1 MAKTKIEFVCRECGS
16 SHHQWAGQCLDC
28 KEWNTLEEVVISQAT
43 SSKPESLKD
52 LPSSKVQN
60 LSEIKSQNNH
70 RLSTGLSELD
80 RTLGGGLVDG
90 SVVLIG
96 GDPGIGKSTLILQ
109 AIAAINASST
119 TLYVSGEESA
129 EQVSDRAIRL
139 GIKEDILFI
148 GETHLEKIIKISK
161 DTRPKVI
168 VIDSIQ
174 TMVTDLSN
182 SAPGSVTQVRD
193 CAAQLTQYAKQTNT
207 ILLMIGHVT
216 KGGALAGPRILEHMV
231 DAVLYFEG
239 DAGGRYRI
247 IRAVKNRFGAV
258 NEISVFAMGEKGL
271 QQVSNPSSIFLSNQE
286 NPSSGS
292 MVMVTREATRPLL
305 VEIQALVDQ
314 ANGTPKRVSV
324 GLDQNRLS
332 LQLAILHKHSG
343 IATFDQDVFI
353 NVVGGIKVSETASD
367 LVVMLAIVSSLRDKV
382 IPSKWIAFGEVGL
395 TGEVRPVYNSMER
408 LSEAQKQGFEV
419 AIIPKGNAPKKPI
432 KGMKVVT
439 VGYLIPSNSVF
450 TREQLVFYRSMP
462 F

>member
-1 MAKTKIEFVCRECGS
+1 MAKTKIEFVCRECGA

-28 KEWNTLEEVVISQAT
+28 KEWNTLEEIVISQAA
-43 SSKPESLKD
+43 SSKSEILKD
-52 LPSSKVQN
+52 LPASKVQN
-60 LSEIKSQNNH
+60 LSEITTQNKE

-109 AIAAINASST
+109 ALAVINTTNS

-129 EQVSDRAIRL
+129 EQVSERAIRL
-139 GIKEDILFI
+139 EIKEDILFI
-148 GETHLEKIIKISK
+148 SETHLEKILKLSK
-161 DTRPKVI
+161 DVQPKVI

-174 TMVTDLSN
+174 TMVTDIST

-207 ILLMIGHVT
+207 VVLLIGHVT

-239 DAGGRYRI
+239 DPGGRYRI

-271 QQVSNPSSIFLSNQE
+271 QQISNPSSIFLSNQE

-314 ANGTPKRVSV
+314 ANGSPKRVSV

-343 IATFDQDVFI
+343 ISTFDQDVFI

-382 IPSKWIAFGEVGL
+382 IPNNWIAFGEVGL
-395 TGEVRPVYNSMER
+395 TGEVRPVYNAMER
-408 LSEAQKQGFEV
+408 LSEAQKQGFEL
-419 AIIPKGNAPKKPI
+419 AIIPQGNAPKKSI
-432 KGMKVVT
+432 KGLKIVT
-439 VGYLIPSNSVF
+439 VGYLYQAIQYLLENS
-450 TREQLVFYRSMP
+450 
-462 F
+462 

>member
-28 KEWNTLEEVVISQAT
+28 KAWNTLEEVVISQAT

-52 LPSSKVQN
+52 LPASKVQN
-60 LSEIKSQNNH
+60 LSEVKSQNKD
-70 RLSTGLSELD
+70 RLSTGLTELD

-109 AIAAINASST
+109 ALAAVNATNT

-129 EQVSDRAIRL
+129 EQVSERAIRL

-148 GETHLEKIIKISK
+148 GETHLEKIIKLSK
-161 DTRPKVI
+161 DVQPKVI

-174 TMVTDLSN
+174 TMVTDVST

-239 DAGGRYRI
+239 DPGGRYRI

-343 IATFDQDVFI
+343 IATFDQDVFV

-382 IPSKWIAFGEVGL
+382 IPNKWIAFGEVGL

-439 VGYLIPSNSVF
+439 VGYLYQAIQYLLENS
-450 TREQLVFYRSMP
+450 
-462 F
+462 

>member
-1 MAKTKIEFVCRECGS
+1 MAKTKIEFVCRECGA

-28 KEWNTLEEVVISQAT
+28 KEWNTLEEIVISQAA
-43 SSKPESLKD
+43 SSKSEILKD
-52 LPSSKVQN
+52 LPASKVQN
-60 LSEIKSQNNH
+60 LSEITTQNKE

-109 AIAAINASST
+109 ALAVINTSNT

-129 EQVSDRAIRL
+129 EQVSERAIRL
-139 GIKEDILFI
+139 EIKEDILFI
-148 GETHLEKIIKISK
+148 SETHLEKILKISK
-161 DTRPKVI
+161 DVQPKVI

-174 TMVTDLSN
+174 TMVTDIST

-207 ILLMIGHVT
+207 VLLLIGHVT

-231 DAVLYFEG
+231 DTVLYFEG
-239 DAGGRYRI
+239 DPGGRYRI
-247 IRAVKNRFGAV
+247 IRAVKNRFGSV

-271 QQVSNPSSIFLSNQE
+271 QQISNPSSIFLSNQE

-314 ANGTPKRVSV
+314 ANGSPKRVSV

-343 IATFDQDVFI
+343 ISTFDQDVFI

-382 IPSKWIAFGEVGL
+382 IPNNWIAFGEVGL
-395 TGEVRPVYNSMER
+395 TGEVRPVYNAIER
-408 LSEAQKQGFEV
+408 LSEAQKQGFEL
-419 AIIPKGNAPKKPI
+419 AIIPQGNAPKKSI
-432 KGMKVVT
+432 KGLKIVT
-439 VGYLIPSNSVF
+439 VGYLYQAIQYLLENS
-450 TREQLVFYRSMP
+450 
-462 F
+462 

>member
-1 MAKTKIEFVCRECGS
+1 MAKTKIEFVCRECGA

-28 KEWNTLEEVVISQAT
+28 KEWNTLEEIVISQAT
-43 SSKPESLKD
+43 SSKSEILKD
-52 LPSSKVQN
+52 LPASKVQN
-60 LSEIKSQNNH
+60 LSEITTQNKE

-109 AIAAINASST
+109 ALAVINTTNS

-129 EQVSDRAIRL
+129 EQVSERAIRL
-139 GIKEDILFI
+139 EIKEDILFI
-148 GETHLEKIIKISK
+148 SETHLEKILKLSK
-161 DTRPKVI
+161 DVQPKVI

-174 TMVTDLSN
+174 TMVTDIST

-207 ILLMIGHVT
+207 VLLLIGHVT

-239 DAGGRYRI
+239 DPGGRYRI

-258 NEISVFAMGEKGL
+258 NEISVFDMGEKGL
-271 QQVSNPSSIFLSNQE
+271 QQISNPSSIFLSNQE

-314 ANGTPKRVSV
+314 ANGSPKRVSV

-343 IATFDQDVFI
+343 ISTFDQDVFI

-382 IPSKWIAFGEVGL
+382 IPNNWIAFGEVGL
-395 TGEVRPVYNSMER
+395 TGEVRPVYNAMER

-419 AIIPKGNAPKKPI
+419 AIIPKGNAPKKSI
-432 KGMKVVT
+432 KGLKIVT
-439 VGYLIPSNSVF
+439 VGYLYQAIQYLLENS
-450 TREQLVFYRSMP
+450 
-462 F
+462 

>member
-1 MAKTKIEFVCRECGS
+1 MAKTKVEFVCRECGA

-28 KEWNTLEEVVISQAT
+28 KEWNTLEEIVISQAT

-52 LPSSKVQN
+52 LPASKVQN
-60 LSEIKSQNNH
+60 LTEIKAQNKD

-109 AIAAINASST
+109 ALAKLNSDNT

-129 EQVSDRAIRL
+129 EQVSERAIRL

-148 GETHLEKIIKISK
+148 GETHLEKIIKLSK
-161 DTRPKVI
+161 DVKPKVI

-174 TMVTDLSN
+174 TMVTDLSA

-314 ANGTPKRVSV
+314 SNGTPKRVSV
-324 GLDQNRLS
+324 GLDQNRLA

-367 LVVMLAIVSSLRDKV
+367 LVVMLSIVSSLRDKV
-382 IPSKWIAFGEVGL
+382 IPNNWIAFGEVGL
-395 TGEVRPVYNSMER
+395 TGEVRPVYNAQER
-408 LSEAQKQGFEV
+408 LSEAQKQGFEL
-419 AIIPKGNAPKKPI
+419 AIIP
-432 KGMKVVT
+432 
-439 VGYLIPSNSVF
+439 
-450 TREQLVFYRSMP
+450 
-462 F
+462 

>member
-28 KEWNTLEEVVISQAT
+28 KEWNTLEEVVISQVT

-52 LPSSKVQN
+52 LPASKVQN
-60 LSEIKSQNNH
+60 LSEIKSQNNN

-109 AIAAINASST
+109 AIAAINASNT

-432 KGMKVVT
+432 KGIKIVP
-439 VGYLIPSNSVF
+439 VGYLYQAIQYLLENS
-450 TREQLVFYRSMP
+450 
-462 F
+462 

>member
-1 MAKTKIEFVCRECGS
+1 MAKTKIEFVCRECGA

-28 KEWNTLEEVVISQAT
+28 KEWNTLEEIVISQAT
-43 SSKPESLKD
+43 SSKSEILKD
-52 LPSSKVQN
+52 LPASKVQN
-60 LSEIKSQNNH
+60 LSEITAQNKE

-109 AIAAINASST
+109 ALAVINTSNT

-129 EQVSDRAIRL
+129 EQVSERAIRL
-139 GIKEDILFI
+139 EIKEDILFI
-148 GETHLEKIIKISK
+148 SETHLEKILKLSK
-161 DTRPKVI
+161 DVQPKVI

-174 TMVTDLSN
+174 TMVTDIST

-207 ILLMIGHVT
+207 VLLLIGHVT

-239 DAGGRYRI
+239 DPGGRYRI
-247 IRAVKNRFGAV
+247 IRAVKNRFGSV

-271 QQVSNPSSIFLSNQE
+271 QQISNPSSIFLSNQE

-314 ANGTPKRVSV
+314 ANGSPKRVSV

-343 IATFDQDVFI
+343 ISTFDQDVFI

-382 IPSKWIAFGEVGL
+382 IPNNWIAFGEVGL
-395 TGEVRPVYNSMER
+395 TGEVRPVYNAIER
-408 LSEAQKQGFEV
+408 LSEAQKQGFEL
-419 AIIPKGNAPKKPI
+419 AIIPQGNAPKKSI
-432 KGMKVVT
+432 KGLKIVT
-439 VGYLIPSNSVF
+439 VGYLYQAIQYLLENS
-450 TREQLVFYRSMP
+450 
-462 F
+462 

>member
-1 MAKTKIEFVCRECGS
+1 MAKTKIEFVCRECGA

-28 KEWNTLEEVVISQAT
+28 KEWNTLEEIVISQAT
-43 SSKPESLKD
+43 SSKSEILKD
-52 LPSSKVQN
+52 LPASKVQN
-60 LSEIKSQNNH
+60 LSEITTQNKE

-109 AIAAINASST
+109 ALAVINTTNS

-129 EQVSDRAIRL
+129 EQVSERAIRL
-139 GIKEDILFI
+139 EIKEDILFI
-148 GETHLEKIIKISK
+148 SETHLEKILKLSK
-161 DTRPKVI
+161 DVQPKVI

-174 TMVTDLSN
+174 TMVTDIST

-207 ILLMIGHVT
+207 VLLLIGHVT

-231 DAVLYFEG
+231 DTVLYFEG
-239 DAGGRYRI
+239 DPGGRYRI
-247 IRAVKNRFGAV
+247 IRAVKNRFGSV

-271 QQVSNPSSIFLSNQE
+271 QQISNPSSIFLSNQE

-314 ANGTPKRVSV
+314 ANGSPKRVSV

-343 IATFDQDVFI
+343 ISTFDQDVFI

-382 IPSKWIAFGEVGL
+382 IPNNWIAFGEVGL
-395 TGEVRPVYNSMER
+395 TGEVRPVYNAMER

-419 AIIPKGNAPKKPI
+419 AIIPKGNAPKKSI
-432 KGMKVVT
+432 KGLKIVT
-439 VGYLIPSNSVF
+439 VGYLYQAIQYLLENS
-450 TREQLVFYRSMP
+450 
-462 F
+462 

>member
-28 KEWNTLEEVVISQAT
+28 KEWNTLEEIVISQAT

-60 LSEIKSQNNH
+60 LSEIKSQNNN
-70 RLSTGLSELD
+70 RISTGLSELD

-109 AIAAINASST
+109 AIATINASST

-439 VGYLIPSNSVF
+439 VGYLYQAIQYLLENS
-450 TREQLVFYRSMP
+450 
-462 F
+462 

>member
-1 MAKTKIEFVCRECGS
+1 MAKTKVEFVCRDCGS

-28 KEWNTLEEVVISQAT
+28 KEWNTLEEIVISQAT
-43 SSKPESLKD
+43 SSKPESLRD

-60 LSEIKSQNNH
+60 LSEIKSQNNN

-109 AIAAINASST
+109 AIATINASST

-314 ANGTPKRVSV
+314 ANGAPKRVSV

-395 TGEVRPVYNSMER
+395 TGEVRPVFNSMER
-408 LSEAQKQGFEV
+408 LSEAQKQGFEL
-419 AIIPKGNAPKKPI
+419 AIIPKGNAPKKSI

-439 VGYLIPSNSVF
+439 VGYLYQAIQYLLENS
-450 TREQLVFYRSMP
+450 
-462 F
+462 

>member
-1 MAKTKIEFVCRECGS
+1 MWLLAS
-16 SHHQWAGQCLDC
+16 SMGRSMLDC

-419 AIIPKGNAPKKPI
+419 GNYSK
-432 KGMKVVT
+432 
-439 VGYLIPSNSVF
+439 
-450 TREQLVFYRSMP
+450 R
-462 F
+462 

>member
-1 MAKTKIEFVCRECGS
+1 MAKTKIEFVCRECGA

-28 KEWNTLEEVVISQAT
+28 KEWNTLEEIVISQAT
-43 SSKPESLKD
+43 SSKSEILKD
-52 LPSSKVQN
+52 LPASKVQN
-60 LSEIKSQNNH
+60 LSEITTQNKE

-109 AIAAINASST
+109 ALAVINTTNS

-129 EQVSDRAIRL
+129 EQVSERAIRL
-139 GIKEDILFI
+139 EIKEDILFI
-148 GETHLEKIIKISK
+148 SETHLEKILKLSK
-161 DTRPKVI
+161 DVQPKVI

-174 TMVTDLSN
+174 TMVTDIST

-207 ILLMIGHVT
+207 VLLLIGHVT

-239 DAGGRYRI
+239 DPGGRYRI
-247 IRAVKNRFGAV
+247 IRAVKNRFGSV

-271 QQVSNPSSIFLSNQE
+271 QQISNPSSIFLSNQE

-314 ANGTPKRVSV
+314 ANGSPKRVSV

-343 IATFDQDVFI
+343 ISTFDQDVFI

-382 IPSKWIAFGEVGL
+382 IPNNWIAFGEVGL
-395 TGEVRPVYNSMER
+395 TGEVRPVYNAMER
-408 LSEAQKQGFEV
+408 LSEAQKQGFEL
-419 AIIPKGNAPKKPI
+419 AIIPQGNAPKKSI
-432 KGMKVVT
+432 KGLKIIT
-439 VGYLIPSNSVF
+439 VGYLYQAIQYLLENS
-450 TREQLVFYRSMP
+450 
-462 F
+462 

>member
-1 MAKTKIEFVCRECGS
+1 MAKTKIEFVCRECGA
-16 SHHQWAGQCLDC
+16 SHHQWVGQCLDC
-28 KEWNTLEEVVISQAT
+28 KEWNTLEEIVISQT
-43 SSKPESLKD
+43 ISSKPDILKD
-52 LPSSKVQN
+52 LPASKVQN
-60 LSEIKSQNNH
+60 LSEITTQNKE

-109 AIAAINASST
+109 ALAVINKANT

-129 EQVSDRAIRL
+129 EQVSERAIRL
-139 GIKEDILFI
+139 EIKEDILFI
-148 GETHLEKIIKISK
+148 SETHLEKILKLSK
-161 DTRPKVI
+161 DFQPKVI

-174 TMVTDLSN
+174 TMVTDISS

-207 ILLMIGHVT
+207 VLLLIGHVI

-239 DAGGRYRI
+239 DPGGRYRI

-271 QQVSNPSSIFLSNQE
+271 QQISNPSSIFLSNQE

-314 ANGTPKRVSV
+314 ANGSPKRVSV

-343 IATFDQDVFI
+343 ISTFDQDVFI

-395 TGEVRPVYNSMER
+395 TGEVRPVYNAMER

-419 AIIPKGNAPKKPI
+419 AIIPKGNAPKKSI
-432 KGMKVVT
+432 KGMKIIT
-439 VGYLIPSNSVF
+439 VGYLYQAIQYLLENS
-450 TREQLVFYRSMP
+450 
-462 F
+462 

>member
-1 MAKTKIEFVCRECGS
+1 MAKTKVEFVCRECGA
-16 SHHQWAGQCLDC
+16 SHHQWAGQCLEC
-28 KEWNTLEEVVISQAT
+28 KAWNTLEEIVISQAT
-43 SSKPESLKD
+43 ASKPDSLKD
-52 LPSSKVQN
+52 LPASKVQN
-60 LSEIKSQNNH
+60 LTEVKSQNKD

-109 AIAAINASST
+109 ALATLNKANT

-129 EQVSDRAIRL
+129 EQVSERAVRL
-139 GIKEDILFI
+139 GIKEDVLFI
-148 GETHLEKIIKISK
+148 GETHLEKILKLSK
-161 DTRPKVI
+161 DVQPKVI

-174 TMVTDLSN
+174 TMVTDLST

-207 ILLMIGHVT
+207 VLLMIGHVT

-239 DAGGRYRI
+239 DAGGRYRV

-305 VEIQALVDQ
+305 IEIQALVDQ
-314 ANGTPKRVSV
+314 SNGSPKRVSV
-324 GLDQNRLS
+324 GLDQNRLA

-367 LVVMLAIVSSLRDKV
+367 LVVMLAIVSSLRDKD
-382 IPSKWIAFGEVGL
+382 IPSNWIAFGEVGL
-395 TGEVRPVYNSMER
+395 TGEVRPVYNAQER
-408 LSEAQKQGFEV
+408 LSEAQKQGFEL
-419 AIIPKGNAPKKPI
+419 AIIPKGNAPKKSI
-432 KGMKVVT
+432 KGMKIVS
-439 VGYLIPSNSVF
+439 VGYLFQAIQYLLENS
-450 TREQLVFYRSMP
+450 
-462 F
+462 

>member
-1 MAKTKIEFVCRECGS
+1 MAKTKVEFVCRECGA

-28 KEWNTLEEVVISQAT
+28 KEWNTLEEIVISQAT

-52 LPSSKVQN
+52 LPASKVQN
-60 LSEIKSQNNH
+60 LTEIKTQNKD

-109 AIAAINASST
+109 ALAKLNSDNT

-129 EQVSDRAIRL
+129 EQVSERAIRL

-148 GETHLEKIIKISK
+148 GETHLEKIIKLSK
-161 DTRPKVI
+161 DVKPKVI

-174 TMVTDLSN
+174 TMVTDLSA

-193 CAAQLTQYAKQTNT
+193 CAAQLTQFAKQTNT

-314 ANGTPKRVSV
+314 SNGTPKRVSV
-324 GLDQNRLS
+324 GLDQNRLA

-367 LVVMLAIVSSLRDKV
+367 LVVMLSIVSSLRDKV

-395 TGEVRPVYNSMER
+395 TGEVRPVYNAQER
-408 LSEAQKQGFEV
+408 LSEAQKQGFEL
-419 AIIPKGNAPKKPI
+419 AIIPKGNEPKKPI
-432 KGMKVVT
+432 KGIQVIP
-439 VGYLIPSNSVF
+439 VGYLYQAIQYLLENS
-450 TREQLVFYRSMP
+450 
-462 F
+462 

>member
-1 MAKTKIEFVCRECGS
+1 MAKTKVEFVCRECGA

-28 KEWNTLEEVVISQAT
+28 KEWNTLEEIVMSQAT
-43 SSKPESLKD
+43 SSKPDSLKD
-52 LPSSKVQN
+52 LPASKVQS
-60 LSEIKSQNNH
+60 LTEVKSQNKD
-70 RLSTGLSELD
+70 RLSTGLTELD

-109 AIAAINASST
+109 ALATLNKDNT

-129 EQVSDRAIRL
+129 EQVSERSVRL
-139 GIKEDILFI
+139 NIKEDILFI
-148 GETHLEKIIKISK
+148 GETHLEKILKLSK
-161 DTRPKVI
+161 DVEPKVI

-174 TMVTDLSN
+174 TMVTDLSA

-239 DAGGRYRI
+239 DPGGRYRV

-258 NEISVFAMGEKGL
+258 NEISVFAMSEKGL

-305 VEIQALVDQ
+305 IEIQALVDQ

-324 GLDQNRLS
+324 GLDHNRLA

-382 IPSKWIAFGEVGL
+382 IPSNWIAFGEVGL
-395 TGEVRPVYNSMER
+395 TGEVRPVYNAQER
-408 LSEAQKQGFEV
+408 LSEAQKQGFEL
-419 AIIPKGNAPKKPI
+419 AIIPKGNKPKKSI
-432 KGMKVVT
+432 KGMKIVS
-439 VGYLIPSNSVF
+439 VGYLFQAIQYLLENS
-450 TREQLVFYRSMP
+450 
-462 F
+462 

>member
-1 MAKTKIEFVCRECGS
+1 MAKTKIEFVCRECGA
-16 SHHQWAGQCLDC
+16 SHHQWVGQCLDC
-28 KEWNTLEEVVISQAT
+28 KEWNTLEEIVITQTT
-43 SSKPESLKD
+43 SSKSEILKD
-52 LPSSKVQN
+52 LPASKVKN
-60 LSEIKSQNNH
+60 LSEITTQNKE

-109 AIAAINASST
+109 ALAVINTSNT

-129 EQVSDRAIRL
+129 EQVSERATRL

-148 GETHLEKIIKISK
+148 SETHLEKILKLSK
-161 DTRPKVI
+161 DIQPKVI

-174 TMVTDLSN
+174 TMVTDISS

-207 ILLMIGHVT
+207 VLLLIGHVT

-239 DAGGRYRI
+239 DPGGRYRI

-271 QQVSNPSSIFLSNQE
+271 QQISNPSSIFLSNQE

-314 ANGTPKRVSV
+314 ANGSPKRVSV

-343 IATFDQDVFI
+343 ISTFDQDVFI

-382 IPSKWIAFGEVGL
+382 IPNNWIAFGEVGL
-395 TGEVRPVYNSMER
+395 TGEVRPVYNAMER

-419 AIIPKGNAPKKPI
+419 AIIPKGNAPKKSI
-432 KGMKVVT
+432 KGLKIVT
-439 VGYLIPSNSVF
+439 VGYLYQAIQYLLENS
-450 TREQLVFYRSMP
+450 
-462 F
+462 

>member
-1 MAKTKIEFVCRECGS
+1 MAKTKVEFVCRECGA

-28 KEWNTLEEVVISQAT
+28 KEWNTLEEIVMSQAT
-43 SSKPESLKD
+43 SFKPDSLKD
-52 LPSSKVQN
+52 LPASKVQS
-60 LSEIKSQNNH
+60 LTEVKSQNKN
-70 RLSTGLSELD
+70 RLSTGLTELD

-109 AIAAINASST
+109 ALATLNKDNT

-129 EQVSDRAIRL
+129 EQVSERSVRL
-139 GIKEDILFI
+139 NIKEDILFI
-148 GETHLEKIIKISK
+148 GETHLEKILKLSK
-161 DTRPKVI
+161 DVEPKVI

-174 TMVTDLSN
+174 TMVTDLSA

-239 DAGGRYRI
+239 DPGGRYRV

-258 NEISVFAMGEKGL
+258 NEISVFAMSEKGL

-305 VEIQALVDQ
+305 IEIQALVDQ
-314 ANGTPKRVSV
+314 TNGTPKRVSV
-324 GLDQNRLS
+324 GLDHNRLA

-382 IPSKWIAFGEVGL
+382 IPSNWIAFGEVGL
-395 TGEVRPVYNSMER
+395 TGEVRPVYNAQER
-408 LSEAQKQGFEV
+408 LSEAQKQGFEL
-419 AIIPKGNAPKKPI
+419 AIIPKGNKPKKSI
-432 KGMKVVT
+432 KGMKIVS
-439 VGYLIPSNSVF
+439 VGYLFQAIQYLLENS
-450 TREQLVFYRSMP
+450 
-462 F
+462 

>member
-1 MAKTKIEFVCRECGS
+1 MAKTKVEFVCRECGA

-28 KEWNTLEEVVISQAT
+28 KAWNTLEEIVISQAT
-43 SSKPESLKD
+43 ASKPESLKD
-52 LPSSKVQN
+52 LPASKVQH
-60 LSEIKSQNNH
+60 LSEIKSQNKD
-70 RLSTGLSELD
+70 RISTGLTELD

-96 GDPGIGKSTLILQ
+96 GDRGIGKSTLILQ
-109 AIAAINASST
+109 ALSTLNKENT

-129 EQVSDRAIRL
+129 EQVSERAVRL
-139 GIKEDILFI
+139 GIKEDVLFI
-148 GETHLEKIIKISK
+148 GETHLEKILKLSK
-161 DTRPKVI
+161 DVQPKVI

-174 TMVTDLSN
+174 TMVTDLST

-207 ILLMIGHVT
+207 VLLMIGHVT

-305 VEIQALVDQ
+305 IEIQALVDQ
-314 ANGTPKRVSV
+314 SNGTPKRVSV
-324 GLDQNRLS
+324 GLDQNRLA

-343 IATFDQDVFI
+343 ISTFDQDVFI

-382 IPSKWIAFGEVGL
+382 IPSNWIAFGEVGL
-395 TGEVRPVYNSMER
+395 TGEVRPVYNAQER

-419 AIIPKGNAPKKPI
+419 AIIPKGNAPKSNL
-432 KGMKVVT
+432 KGMKIVPI
-439 VGYLIPSNSVF
+439 GYLYQAIQYLLENS
-450 TREQLVFYRSMP
+450 
-462 F
+462 

>member
-1 MAKTKIEFVCRECGS
+1 MAKTKVEFVCRECGS

-28 KEWNTLEEVVISQAT
+28 KEWNTLEEIVISQAT
-43 SSKPESLKD
+43 SSKPESLRD

-60 LSEIKSQNNH
+60 LSEIKSQNNN

-109 AIAAINASST
+109 AIATINASST

-139 GIKEDILFI
+139 EIKEDILFI

-314 ANGTPKRVSV
+314 ANGAPKRVSV

-395 TGEVRPVYNSMER
+395 TGEVRPVFNSMER
-408 LSEAQKQGFEV
+408 LSEAQKQGFEL
-419 AIIPKGNAPKKPI
+419 AIIPKGNAPKKSI

-439 VGYLIPSNSVF
+439 VGYLYQAIQYLLDNS
-450 TREQLVFYRSMP
+450 
-462 F
+462 

>member
-1 MAKTKIEFVCRECGS
+1 MAKTKIEFVCRDCGS

-52 LPSSKVQN
+52 LPASKVQN
-60 LSEIKSQNNH
+60 LSEIKSQNNN

-109 AIAAINASST
+109 AIAAINASNT

-367 LVVMLAIVSSLRDKV
+367 IVVMLAIVSSLRDKV

-439 VGYLIPSNSVF
+439 VGYLYQAIQYLLENS
-450 TREQLVFYRSMP
+450 
-462 F
+462 

>member
-1 MAKTKIEFVCRECGS
+1 MAKTKVEFVCRECGA

-28 KEWNTLEEVVISQAT
+28 KEWNTLEEIVISQAT

-52 LPSSKVQN
+52 LPASKVQN
-60 LSEIKSQNNH
+60 LTEIKAQNKD

-109 AIAAINASST
+109 ALAKLNSDNT

-129 EQVSDRAIRL
+129 EQVSERAIRL

-148 GETHLEKIIKISK
+148 GETHLEKIIKLSK
-161 DTRPKVI
+161 DVKPKVI

-174 TMVTDLSN
+174 TMVTDLSA

-314 ANGTPKRVSV
+314 SNGTPKRVSV
-324 GLDQNRLS
+324 GLDQNRLA

-367 LVVMLAIVSSLRDKV
+367 LVVMLSIVSSLRDKV

-395 TGEVRPVYNSMER
+395 TGEVRPVYNAQER
-408 LSEAQKQGFEV
+408 LSEAQKQGFEL
-419 AIIPKGNAPKKPI
+419 AIIPKGNQPKKPI
-432 KGMKVVT
+432 KGMQVIP
-439 VGYLIPSNSVF
+439 VGYLYQAIQYLLENS
-450 TREQLVFYRSMP
+450 
-462 F
+462 

>member
-28 KEWNTLEEVVISQAT
+28 KEWNTLEEVIISQAT

-148 GETHLEKIIKISK
+148 GETHLEKIIKLSK
-161 DTRPKVI
+161 DAKPKVI

-174 TMVTDLSN
+174 TMVTDLSA

-419 AIIPKGNAPKKPI
+419 AIIPKGNGPKKTM

-439 VGYLIPSNSVF
+439 VGYLYQAIQYLLENS
-450 TREQLVFYRSMP
+450 
-462 F
+462 